1 MKNEE
6 FLLKIS
12 NHMDKNPSYPGDWF
26 NSFMNYCNK
35 NDYSFKNID
44 EMILYIGSIFRET
57 DDKWCRENIRG
68 YSHSENNKNN
78 WLSKTQTIYNED
90 TQKLDF
96 WKRFLAQMLIYRY
109 G

>member
-1 MKNEE
+1 ME
-6 FLLKIS
+6 FLLEIN
-12 NHMDKNPSYPGDWF
+12 NHMDNNCLFPGDWF

-35 NDYSFKNID
+35 NGHSFKDTN
-44 EMILYIGSIFRET
+44 EMILYIGDTFRENEDT
-57 DDKWCRENIRG
+57 WCRENIRG

-78 WLSKTQTIYNED
+78 WLSKSQTIYNED

>member
-1 MKNEE
+1 MSNQE
-6 FLLKIS
+6 FLIQID

-26 NSFMNYCNK
+26 KLFLEYCNK
-35 NDYSFKNID
+35 KDYSFKTTD
-44 EMILYIGSIFRET
+44 EMILYIGDTFRET
-57 DDKWCRENIRG
+57 DDKWCRENIKG

-78 WLSKTQTIYNED
+78 WLGKTQTIYNED

-96 WKRFLAQMLIYRY
+96 VKRLLAQMLIDRY